1 MVTKVDRPLLSM
13 DSRQRVSAADYCAH
27 REDYAE
33 DEKTY
38 WDLGMNDFMRK
49 PINYEASV
57 SRVDMWLEGHTQRV
71 SMPPS
76 DKVDEMRMLMG
87 DEVLKAA
94 LEVPCMKRTH
104 DINNYSLH
112 WRPTIQTVPRRS

>member
-1 MVTKVDRPLLSM
+1 MLIDRCYRWIHNNGFQQPIIALT
-13 DSRQRVSAADYCAH
+13 AT
-27 REDYAE
+27 DYAE
-33 DEKTY
+33 YEKTCR
-38 WDLGMNDFMRK
+38 DAGMNDFMRK
-49 PINYEASV
+49 PINYEALV

-94 LEVPCMKRTH
+94 L
-104 DINNYSLH
+104 
-112 WRPTIQTVPRRS
+112 